1 MEGCPSS
8 TAYCTSPGPHI
19 PSAARLEQNTFVVM
33 PVNAL
38 HERIA
43 AIDGAQNI
51 GDFDGCAKSI
61 YDDLSFRTGRSAL
74 HISRLVCSA

>member
-1 MEGCPSS
+1 
-8 TAYCTSPGPHI
+8 
-19 PSAARLEQNTFVVM
+19 M